1 MKRTEHIDWPGVLK
15 KAAAIVESYDTAV
28 TLRQLFYRL
37 VAAGLIRNTEQA
49 YKGLSRVTAEAR
61 RVGGFPQ
68 LADAGRTIHRYTSW
82 ANPQELLRAAAEHYR
97 RDRTEGQAAL
107 IYLIVE
113 KNTLVAQLQSWFGD
127 LGLPILA
134 LRGYSSESYEREIA
148 NDVDTSAGGRPVVM
162 LYAGDF
168 DPTGED
174 IDRNFK
180 AQMERRGLELAETVR
195 VALSNDQV
203 QEYNLPEAPGKS
215 SDSRANGFH
224 ARHGKLVQVEL
235 EALDPAQLHQLYQ
248 DAIDRYWDTSA
259 HEAVLALEEIERGEL
274 MALVKT

>member
-1 MKRTEHIDWPGVLK
+1 MNRAERIDWPAVLK
-15 KAAAIVESYDTAV
+15 QGAAIVESYDTAV

-37 VAAGLIRNTEQA
+37 VAAGFIRNTEQG
-49 YKGLSRVTAEAR
+49 YKGLSRVTAVAR

-82 ANPQELLRAAAEHYR
+82 ANPQELLKAAAEQYR

-195 VALSNDQV
+195 VALTNDQV

-235 EALDPAQLHQLYQ
+235 EALDPAQLRQLYQ
-248 DAIDRYWDTSA
+248 DAIEPHWDTSA
-259 HEAVLALEEIERGEL
+259 YEAVLELEEIERGEL
-274 MALVKT
+274 TALVKT